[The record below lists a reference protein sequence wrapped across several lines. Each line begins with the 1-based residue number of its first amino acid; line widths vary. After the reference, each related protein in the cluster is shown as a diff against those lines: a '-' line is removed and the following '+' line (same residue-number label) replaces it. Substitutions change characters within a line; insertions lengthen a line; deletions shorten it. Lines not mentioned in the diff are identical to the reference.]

1 MITRI
6 WQRLSLGSLQ
16 DAKQLSNA
24 NPLGFSTVLS
34 LCPEEPFPK
43 RQSINYVRIPI
54 ADSLPIP
61 PRQFVQVMREI
72 AKGIRRGHL
81 FVHCVG
87 GMSRS
92 PVMCAAWMALCGY
105 AAIDAALAEIAE
117 LRPIVD
123 PSPVLFASAK
133 EHLCR

>member
-1 MITRI
+1 
-6 WQRLSLGSLQ
+6 
-16 DAKQLSNA
+16 
-24 NPLGFSTVLS
+24 
-34 LCPEEPFPK
+34 
-43 RQSINYVRIPI
+43 
-54 ADSLPIP
+54 
-61 PRQFVQVMREI
+61 MREI

-92 PVMCAAWMALCGY
+92 PVMCAAWMAWCGY

-123 PSPVLFASAK
+123 PSPILFASAK